1 MERADHLYGGL
12 TDVTCRLC
20 GACVKVRKH
29 SAQHTNVQWNSGSV
43 QVCVEF
49 KGRESAFI
57 PTCSNLR
64 DSIGL
69 AVAEGRVSVPD
80 G

>member
-12 TDVTCRLC
+12 ADVACRRC

-29 SAQHTNVQWNSGSV
+29 SAHHTNVQWTSASV
-43 QVCVEF
+43 QTCAEF

-57 PTCSNLR
+57 PSCSSLR
-64 DSIGL
+64 DSIDL
-69 AVAEGRVSVPD
+69 AVLEGRVTVPD

>member
-12 TDVTCRLC
+12 TNVACRLC

-29 SAQHTNVQWNSGSV
+29 SAQHTNVQWTSDAV
-43 QVCVEF
+43 RTCVEF

-64 DSIGL
+64 DSIEV
-69 AVAEGRVSVPD
+69 AVTQGRVRVPD

>member
-20 GACVKVRKH
+20 GACVQVRKH
-29 SAQHTNVQWNSGSV
+29 SPQHTNVQWMPSSV
-43 QVCVEF
+43 QTCVEF

-57 PTCSNLR
+57 PTCSSLR
-64 DSIGL
+64 DSIDL
-69 AVAEGRVSVPD
+69 AVLEGRVSVPD